1 MENELNFYKGIC
13 EEQTKKLGELQE
25 ENNKWEYWA
34 SEVVY
39 WSHTESLKILEHK
52 ELITED
58 DKPKPTILKVRDF
71 GKELS
76 KLKEEN
82 KKLKEENDK
91 YKLEREALLMKI
103 TSLNKKL

>member
-13 EEQTKKLGELQE
+13 EEQTKKLGQLQE
-25 ENNKWEYWA
+25 AFDE
-34 SEVVY
+34 
-39 WSHTESLKILEHK
+39 IK
-52 ELITED
+52 E
-58 DKPKPTILKVRDF
+58 
-71 GKELS
+71 
-76 KLKEEN
+76 KLKEKEEDN